1 MVPFNKA
8 SRELRLFSYQKRG
21 SKIEFLI
28 SIAIIIVIIILIYAG
43 VVRIDKKDSKHKER
57 HFQVQ
62 RDSESKAPI
71 NTDVCIPSAGT
82 TVSHLTDTEC
92 CAYLD
97 VETTSLDP
105 SKGNLTVIGLYL
117 EEGNEQRIVQLVG
130 SEISSLRLIQIMKKV
145 KVLYTYNGKRFDL
158 PYIKAKLAVDLT
170 KYCTHK
176 DLMYECWRRNLYG
189 GFKEVERKLGIKRKL
204 SGMDGRIA
212 VQLWR
217 NYEFFNDR
225 DSLTTLLEYNE
236 EDVSNLRVL
245 RQKLK
250 I

>member
-1 MVPFNKA
+1 
-8 SRELRLFSYQKRG
+8 
-21 SKIEFLI
+21 LI

-57 HFQVQ
+57 YFQVQ

-82 TVSHLTDTEC
+82 IVSHLTDKEC

-130 SEISSLRLIQIMKKV
+130 SEISSSRLIQIMKKV

-170 KYCTHK
+170 KYYTHK

-217 NYEFFNDR
+217 NYELFNDR
-225 DSLTTLLEYNE
+225 DSLATLLEYNE
-236 EDVSNLRVL
+236 EDVLNLRVL

>member
-1 MVPFNKA
+1 
-8 SRELRLFSYQKRG
+8 
-21 SKIEFLI
+21 LI
-28 SIAIIIVIIILIYAG
+28 SIAIMIVIIILIYAG

-57 HFQVQ
+57 YFQVQ
-62 RDSESKAPI
+62 IDSESKAPI
-71 NTDVCIPSAGT
+71 NTDVCIPSAET
-82 TVSHLTDTEC
+82 IVSHLTDKEC

-130 SEISSLRLIQIMKKV
+130 SEISSSRLIQIMKKV

-170 KYCTHK
+170 KYYTHK

-217 NYEFFNDR
+217 NYELFNDR
-225 DSLTTLLEYNE
+225 DSLATLLEYNE
-236 EDVSNLRVL
+236 EDVLNLRVL

>member
-1 MVPFNKA
+1 M
-8 SRELRLFSYQKRG
+8 
-21 SKIEFLI
+21 I

-82 TVSHLTDTEC
+82 IVSHLTDKEC

-130 SEISSLRLIQIMKKV
+130 SEISSSRLIQIMKKV

-170 KYCTHK
+170 KYYTHK

-217 NYEFFNDR
+217 NYELFNDR
-225 DSLTTLLEYNE
+225 DSLATLLEYNE
-236 EDVSNLRVL
+236 EDVLNLRVL